1 MGPAQLSGARIRVPG
16 KIADVI
22 AESWALTGDASGAGQ
37 RPRTG
42 DRVILAEGVLATVED
57 ADGDPDGSIR
67 IVADGQLLT
76 RNWWAIVLPGM

>member
-1 MGPAQLSGARIRVPG
+1 M
-16 KIADVI
+16 IAG
-22 AESWALTGDASGAGQ
+22 SWPLTGDASGAGQ

-42 DRVILAEGVLATVED
+42 DRVILEEGVLAIVED

>member
-1 MGPAQLSGARIRVPG
+1 M
-16 KIADVI
+16 
-22 AESWALTGDASGAGQ
+22 
-37 RPRTG
+37 
-42 DRVILAEGVLATVED
+42 ILEEGVLATVED